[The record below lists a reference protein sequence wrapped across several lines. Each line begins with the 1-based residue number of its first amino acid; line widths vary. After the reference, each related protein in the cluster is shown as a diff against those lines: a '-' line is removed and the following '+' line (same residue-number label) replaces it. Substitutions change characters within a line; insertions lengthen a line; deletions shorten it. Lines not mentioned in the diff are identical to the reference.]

1 MAATRLIALHV
12 NKGKTAAQSLADR
25 VDYAI
30 NPEKTEE
37 RRWVSSYGC
46 DDQTC
51 TEEFLLARRQYE
63 HLTGRTQAS
72 DVIAYQIRQS
82 FKPGEVTPEEA
93 NAIGYDLAMRFTKGK
108 HAFVVAT
115 HTDKPHIHNHIIF
128 CATTVDCER
137 KFRDFHLSG
146 LALARLSDII
156 CLENKLSVITRKPY
170 GERAK
175 RTEYPQRTTH
185 RDEICA
191 AIDAAMRRKPK
202 SMDELVGFL
211 KEAGYEYKS
220 GKQPSLKGNG
230 QKRFIRFRSLGSGYS
245 LDELA
250 AVMEGNTVHKSKFQ
264 ENGKSKGYRS
274 SQFHQQS
281 ELSFLIDIQQKMQ
294 DGKGAGYARWAKV
307 FNLKQMAK
315 AMMFMEEHGIKSYEE
330 LSEKASHI
338 SDHCDEL
345 LESVKTDEARLQEI
359 AVLKKHIVNYAKAKD
374 VFAEYK
380 ASGYSQKFFEEHREP
395 LTLRRAAKQAFDE
408 YKAKNGADAAIP
420 RVKEL
425 SQEYAVTLE
434 RKKKTYAEYHKTK
447 AETQEW
453 LVAQKIVQTI
463 LGEEQKK
470 QDEHE
475 QEVRQDTASH
485 ENDR

>member
-1 MAATRLIALHV
+1 M
-12 NKGKTAAQSLADR
+12 
-25 VDYAI
+25 
-30 NPEKTEE
+30 
-37 RRWVSSYGC
+37 
-46 DDQTC
+46 
-51 TEEFLLARRQYE
+51 
-63 HLTGRTQAS
+63 
-72 DVIAYQIRQS
+72 
-82 FKPGEVTPEEA
+82 
-93 NAIGYDLAMRFTKGK
+93 
-108 HAFVVAT
+108 
-115 HTDKPHIHNHIIF
+115 
-128 CATTVDCER
+128 DCER

-250 AVMEGNTVHKSKFQ
+250 AVMAGNTVHKSKFQ

-345 LESVKTDEARLQEI
+345 LESV
-359 AVLKKHIVNYAKAKD
+359 
-374 VFAEYK
+374 
-380 ASGYSQKFFEEHREP
+380 
-395 LTLRRAAKQAFDE
+395 
-408 YKAKNGADAAIP
+408 
-420 RVKEL
+420 
-425 SQEYAVTLE
+425 
-434 RKKKTYAEYHKTK
+434 
-447 AETQEW
+447 
-453 LVAQKIVQTI
+453 
-463 LGEEQKK
+463 
-470 QDEHE
+470 
-475 QEVRQDTASH
+475 
-485 ENDR
+485 